1 MDKDVLEGQ
10 VDAFVEDENGNLEVN
25 DELVE

>member
-10 VDAFVEDENGNLEVN
+10 VDAFVEDEDGNLEVN